1 MLSGLTHPK
10 QPAIAQPPQPQLP
23 QGTQVHSPMVYVY
36 EKQTWQYKVIAKN
49 TTAEELL
56 SEEELNALG
65 VSGWELAA
73 VVTLR
78 RTVLFYFK
86 QVAT

>member
-1 MLSGLTHPK
+1 MLTGLTHTKEAAFGPPAHPQ
-10 QPAIAQPPQPQLP
+10 QPRAPQVPA
-23 QGTQVHSPMVYVY
+23 PMVYVY
-36 EKQTWQYKVIAKN
+36 EKQTWEYRTIVKN

-65 VSGWELAA
+65 VSGWELTG

-78 RTVLFYFK
+78 RRVHFYFK
-86 QVAT
+86 RIRT